1 MKEKMRN
8 INRFL
13 FLTILVFNLTACSSG
28 NRKPIPTINYA
39 TSPAIAAPVAV
50 MPTTIAP
57 GLAIAHKNLLVT
69 LLQAEISQDYQTEF
83 GSRRDPTL
91 GASFLWVEISV
102 KNTGT
107 TKLKLPA
114 PEHYSALFGTSEFKS
129 GYAHRMNYPDYNSLS
144 SDLFPAQEVQAW
156 LRFDIPGDTALQS
169 LQFVYLPESL
179 QVSGSIT
186 SSAYEWADH
195 PLFIW
200 QLR

>member
-1 MKEKMRN
+1 M
-8 INRFL
+8 NRL
-13 FLTILVFNLTACSSG
+13 LLLTILVLSLTACASG
-28 NRKPIPTINYA
+28 NQKPIPTINYA

-50 MPTTIAP
+50 MPTAMAP
-57 GLAIAHKNLLVT
+57 GQVIVHKNLQVT
-69 LLQAEISQDYQTEF
+69 LLNAEISQDYQTEF

-107 TKLKLPA
+107 TNLKLPT
-114 PEHYSALFGTSEFKS
+114 PERFSAIYGTSEFKS

-144 SDLFPAQEVQAW
+144 PDLFQGQEVQAW

-169 LQFVYLPESL
+169 LQFVFLPESL
-179 QVSGSIT
+179 QVNGSST
-186 SSAYEWADH
+186 SNGYDWADH